1 MMSGMYPSN
10 VSSVGSTVSVMIV
23 EDQIAIR
30 QLLAQ
35 YVAASPGFSV
45 VAEASDAEEAL
56 RLAAQ
61 HRPQVVVLDWVLSK
75 GTGLRFLREGLQGE
89 HPPRVL
95 VFSGNTTDLAV
106 REALS
111 NGAKGYLEKTAKF
124 SEFTAALSAM
134 AEGKVYLSDAVAKA
148 VHRMS
153 CQAEPGETKAALSER
168 EIEVLRSLAQG
179 MASKEIAMRLGIS
192 IRTVGNH
199 RARISRKTGLGSIA
213 QLTLHAVR
221 LGLMEEP
228 VAGARHE
235 TAAGLAE

>member
-1 MMSGMYPSN
+1 MMRTMYPN
-10 VSSVGSTVSVMIV
+10 DVSSAGSPVRVLIV

-35 YVAASPGFSV
+35 YLAASPGFAV
-45 VAEASDAEEAL
+45 VAEAGDAEEAL
-56 RLAAQ
+56 RLAEQ
-61 HRPQVVVLDWVLSK
+61 HQPQVVVLDWVLSK

-111 NGAKGYLEKTAKF
+111 NGAKGFLEKTAKF
-124 SEFTAALSAM
+124 SEFTEAMCAM
-134 AEGKVYLSDAVAKA
+134 AEGKVYLSDSVARA

-153 CQAEPGETKAALSER
+153 CQPEPSEISAVLSER

-179 MASKEIAMRLGIS
+179 MASKEIALRLGIS

-199 RARISRKTGLGSIA
+199 RARISHKTGLGSIA

-221 LGLMEEP
+221 LGLVEEP
-228 VAGARHE
+228 VARSEAE
-235 TAAGLAE
+235 ADPAG